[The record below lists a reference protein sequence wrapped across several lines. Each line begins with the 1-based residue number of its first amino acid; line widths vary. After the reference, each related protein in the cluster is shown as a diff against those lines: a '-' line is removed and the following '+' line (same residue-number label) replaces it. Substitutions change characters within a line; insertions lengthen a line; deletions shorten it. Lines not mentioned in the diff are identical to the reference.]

1 MSILQETALYEPSV
15 QDAVNQIK
23 TTTTQLYRMMKQ
35 MHTQSFNTVWNNPS
49 YTPQEIVTAFGT
61 DAVALFTLSY
71 QLQEILKAADPNYV
85 ILMPTATVT
94 LNEDGTVTIGD
105 SIV

>member
-35 MHTQSFNTVWNNPS
+35 MHTQSFNTVWNNNQ
-49 YTPQEIVTAFGT
+49 YTPEEIVTAFGT

-71 QLQEILKAADPNYV
+71 QLQEILIAADPNYV
-85 ILMPTATVT
+85 ILTAPNQITFS
-94 LNEDGTVTIGD
+94 EDGSVVVGD
-105 SIV
+105 PIQ